1 MVYFI
6 VWEMHGFTH
15 QFPTVQENATKP
27 IVWGEPEKLVLILFL
42 YGMGV
47 FFPLDSHSM
56 VYFITWEMYV
66 FSHHLTAMGKGSHI
80 HRMGI
85 KPGKLVPGNILQN
98 PSYWENLGN
107 WHSYF
112 SHSMVSFF
120 HLIAILWY
128 TLSHAKCMGFPINFP

>member
-6 VWEMHGFTH
+6 IWEMHGFTH

-27 IVWGEPEKLVLILFL
+27 IAWGEPEKLVLILFL

-66 FSHHLTAMGKGSHI
+66 FSHHLAAMGKGSQI
-80 HRMGI
+80 HRMGKVWEI
-85 KPGKLVPGNILQN
+85 GSWEYPTKSIVLRKPGKLAL
-98 PSYWENLGN
+98 LL
-107 WHSYF
+107 F
-112 SHSMVSFF
+112 
-120 HLIAILWY
+120 A
-128 TLSHAKCMGFPINFP
+128 